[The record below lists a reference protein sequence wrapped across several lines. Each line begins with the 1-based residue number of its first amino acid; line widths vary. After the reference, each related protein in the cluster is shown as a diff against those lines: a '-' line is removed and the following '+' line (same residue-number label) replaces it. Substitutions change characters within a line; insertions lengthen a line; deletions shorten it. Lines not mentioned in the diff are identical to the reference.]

1 MNEYDSIDLYNENDC
16 EVDLTKQRII
26 RTKSADA
33 EIQGLHKKY
42 LKGKLVIQPAYQ
54 RLYVWDAK
62 KASRL
67 VESALLGIPI
77 PIIYLA
83 ETDNGQD
90 NVIDGQQRL
99 TSLFSFIDGTLPDG
113 RPFKLTGL
121 NVLTELKGKTF
132 KDLDETIQDQILEY
146 TIRTITFTADS
157 DPDLQYEIF
166 TRLNTGS
173 VALNDQEL
181 RNCIFRGKFNDLIKE
196 LAEDST
202 FRTLLGLSKE
212 HPRMKDVELVLR
224 FIAFYTNTYI
234 NYTPPVKKFLND
246 TMRTYRDINS
256 IDEKQIRNVFKKAVT
271 NTHTLLGKNAFRRFK
286 AGEQGV
292 NNGGWNEQQ
301 FNVALYDI
309 TMDSMA
315 RIDTPVLI
323 KNRDA
328 IYEAFVALMSEDE
341 NFIKSLYYATSD
353 SNAINTRFQTWNAAI
368 ASIVNDPHAD
378 VRCFSRALKKS
389 LYSQDSTCAI
399 CGQHIVDIDDAAVDH
414 IEQYWMGGKTIPS
427 NARLT
432 HRCCNCAR
440 SKHDTIK

>member
-1 MNEYDSIDLYNENDC
+1 
-16 EVDLTKQRII
+16 
-26 RTKSADA
+26 
-33 EIQGLHKKY
+33 
-42 LKGKLVIQPAYQ
+42 
-54 RLYVWDAK
+54 
-62 KASRL
+62 
-67 VESALLGIPI
+67 
-77 PIIYLA
+77 
-83 ETDNGQD
+83 
-90 NVIDGQQRL
+90 
-99 TSLFSFIDGTLPDG
+99 
-113 RPFKLTGL
+113 
-121 NVLTELKGKTF
+121 
-132 KDLDETIQDQILEY
+132 
-146 TIRTITFTADS
+146 
-157 DPDLQYEIF
+157 
-166 TRLNTGS
+166 
-173 VALNDQEL
+173 
-181 RNCIFRGKFNDLIKE
+181 
-196 LAEDST
+196 
-202 FRTLLGLSKE
+202 
-212 HPRMKDVELVLR
+212 
-224 FIAFYTNTYI
+224 
-234 NYTPPVKKFLND
+234 
-246 TMRTYRDINS
+246 MRTYRDINS

-432 HRCCNCAR
+432 HRYCNCAR